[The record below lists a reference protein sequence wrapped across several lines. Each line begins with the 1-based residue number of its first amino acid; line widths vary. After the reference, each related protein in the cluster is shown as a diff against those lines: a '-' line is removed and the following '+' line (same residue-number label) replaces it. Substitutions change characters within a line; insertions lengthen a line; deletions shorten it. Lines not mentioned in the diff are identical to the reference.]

1 MNVNCQSS
9 SIFYK
14 FDSEAVRD
22 GIFFIFFYFFKDGVR
37 HTVGRLDG

>member
-22 GIFFIFFYFFKDGVR
+22 GIFFFFFFFL
-37 HTVGRLDG
+37 GRCASYSR